1 MSMVKNRFLALVL
14 TVIGCCM
21 AVNAAERMKMS
32 TTVPP
37 AKIPGVPVM
46 ENPLYDPEGTNESY
60 IMK

>member
-1 MSMVKNRFLALVL
+1 MVKNRFLALVL

-46 ENPLYDPEGTNESY
+46 ENPL
-60 IMK
+60 